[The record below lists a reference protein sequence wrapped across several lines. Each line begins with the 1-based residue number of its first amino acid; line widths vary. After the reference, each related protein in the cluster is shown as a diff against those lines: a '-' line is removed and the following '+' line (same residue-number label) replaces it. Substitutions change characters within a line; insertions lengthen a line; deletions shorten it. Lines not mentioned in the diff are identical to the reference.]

1 MKIQTVQMLTT
12 STLGA
17 STSLVAPTIVE
28 AITSNPTQLSQVIT
42 QLVIAIVTIV
52 QLFKNKRNEKVQKLS

>member
-1 MKIQTVQMLTT
+1 MKMQTVQILTT
-12 STLGA
+12 SSLGA

-52 QLFKNKRNEKVQKLS
+52 QLFKKQKK